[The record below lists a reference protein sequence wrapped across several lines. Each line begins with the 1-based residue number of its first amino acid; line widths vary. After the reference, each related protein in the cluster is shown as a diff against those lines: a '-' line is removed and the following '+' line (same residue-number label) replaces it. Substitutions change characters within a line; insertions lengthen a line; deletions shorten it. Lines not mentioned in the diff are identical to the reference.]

1 MAKLDRYI
9 GTQIFFAILAVLGII
24 LGLALLFAFIDEL
37 GDLNKGDYGLGQALW
52 YVLLTAP
59 RRAYEM
65 LPMAALIGCL
75 IGLGTLASNSEL
87 TIMRAAGVSIGR
99 IVWAVMKPMLVL
111 MLAGILIGEY
121 VAPLTENQAQADR
134 ALAQGGGAAQSSKR
148 GMWHRQGQEY
158 VHINAVQPGG
168 VLLGVTR
175 YRFDDERRLLSASFA
190 RRAEY
195 RDNHWML
202 SNVKTTLLH
211 EDRSEVVNQREER
224 WDIEL
229 NPELLGTVV
238 MEPEALS
245 VTGLWQYIHYLGEQ
259 GLNNARYWLAFWT
272 KVLQPLVTG
281 ALVLMAIS
289 FIFGP
294 LRSVTLGQ
302 RVFTGVLVGFIFR
315 IAQDLLGPS
324 SLVFGFSPLLAVL
337 VPAGIC
343 ALAGVWLLRRAG

>member
-1 MAKLDRYI
+1 VGKLDRYI
-9 GTQIFFAILAVLGII
+9 GAQVFVAILGVLGVIV
-24 LGLALLFAFIDEL
+24 GLALLFAFIDEL
-37 GDLNKGDYGLGQALW
+37 GDVEDSYTLLDALW
-52 YVLLTAP
+52 YVFLTAP
-59 RRAYEM
+59 RRLYEM

-111 MLAGILIGEY
+111 MLAGLLIGEY
-121 VAPLTENQAQADR
+121 LAPYTENQAQASR
-134 ALAQGGGAAQSSKR
+134 ALAQGGGEAQSAKH
-148 GMWHRQGQEY
+148 GLWHRQGREY
-158 VHINAVQPGG
+158 IHINAVQPNG

-175 YRFDDERRLLSASFA
+175 YQFDENKRMQSASFA
-190 RRAEY
+190 RRAQFQEGY
-195 RDNHWML
+195 WQL
-202 SNVKTTLLH
+202 EGVQTTLLH
-211 EDRSEVVNQREER
+211 ERSSEVIQKDSER
-224 WDIEL
+224 WDVEL
-229 NPELLGTVV
+229 TPQLLGTVV
-238 MEPEALS
+238 MAPDALS
-245 VTGLWQYIHYLGEQ
+245 MTGLWSYIHYLSAQ
-259 GLNNARYWLAFWT
+259 GLNNNQYWLSFWG
-272 KVLQPLVTG
+272 KVLQPLVTA

-302 RVFTGVLVGFIFR
+302 RVFTGVLVGFVFR

-343 ALAGVWLLRRAG
+343 ALAGFWMLRRAG